1 MVVGWGHLWGFFG
14 VAGMLAGGVQG
25 EAWVQAAA
33 FAGFHNF
40 CG

>member
-14 VAGMLAGGVQG
+14 VASMLAEPVQG

-33 FAGFHNF
+33 FAGFCSF